1 MTSLVYF
8 SSASENT
15 HRFVQRLGLP
25 ATRIPIHDREGTFEV
40 REPYV
45 LIVPTYGGGT
55 TAMGRDTSYVPKPVI
70 RFLNNTHNRSL
81 IRAVI
86 AAGNTN
92 FGESYCFAG
101 NIISQ
106 KCHVPYLYR
115 FELMGT
121 AEDVE
126 RVRAGLGEF
135 WDHLDDE
142 EHEKWR
148 RPSQTPSTRGA

>member
-135 WDHLDDE
+135 WDDLDDE